1 MDISIIEGAQTTASV
16 EGRSLDATGLTVA
29 PGFIDLQING
39 AYGEDFTIDPES
51 IWIVGAKLP
60 STGVTSFCPTIITA
74 PQDRAE
80 AARIAIAARPDGY
93 VGATPLGLH
102 LEGPHLAP
110 TRRGT
115 HPEHLLRH
123 PGSDQSSIDG
133 VAIVTIAPE
142 LPGAIERIRH
152 LTRNGV
158 TVSIGHSAATAAEA
172 LAALDAGATFGTH
185 LFNAMPPIA
194 GREPGIT
201 GVLLTDNRAS
211 FGLICDGQH
220 LDPTTITLAWMA
232 AADRLVLITDA
243 IEATGLPPGRYRIGN
258 VDVTVEGSAARN
270 DAGSLAGAVT
280 TLDVAL
286 EMFAAILRA
295 DLATVL
301 PVVTSHPAAVVRHPG
316 IGVLAPGAR
325 GDIVLL
331 DGFTVVAAVVGGHV
345 VHLTDDGR
353 LSS

>member
-1 MDISIIEGAQTTASV
+1 
-16 EGRSLDATGLTVA
+16 
-29 PGFIDLQING
+29 
-39 AYGEDFTIDPES
+39 
-51 IWIVGAKLP
+51 
-60 STGVTSFCPTIITA
+60 
-74 PQDRAE
+74 
-80 AARIAIAARPDGY
+80 
-93 VGATPLGLH
+93 
-102 LEGPHLAP
+102 
-110 TRRGT
+110 
-115 HPEHLLRH
+115 
-123 PGSDQSSIDG
+123 
-133 VAIVTIAPE
+133 
-142 LPGAIERIRH
+142 
-152 LTRNGV
+152 
-158 TVSIGHSAATAAEA
+158 
-172 LAALDAGATFGTH
+172 
-185 LFNAMPPIA
+185 MPPIA

-201 GVLLTDNRAS
+201 GVLLTDSRAS

-286 EMFAAILRA
+286 EMFAAILHA
-295 DLATVL
+295 DLVTVL
-301 PVVTSHPAAVVRHPG
+301 PVVTSHPAAVVRRPG

-353 LSS
+353 LSSG